1 LVSVL
6 CISAA
11 LREPFFPVAEEE
23 AQSFLTF
30 GAFLPSKA
38 LAAEVA
44 KKVGLGWAWRLES
57 AATARKGREC
67 WTPGLAVW

>member
-1 LVSVL
+1 
-6 CISAA
+6 

-44 KKVGLGWAWRLES
+44 KKVGLGWAWRLERMFLLS
-57 AATARKGREC
+57 PIG
-67 WTPGLAVW
+67 